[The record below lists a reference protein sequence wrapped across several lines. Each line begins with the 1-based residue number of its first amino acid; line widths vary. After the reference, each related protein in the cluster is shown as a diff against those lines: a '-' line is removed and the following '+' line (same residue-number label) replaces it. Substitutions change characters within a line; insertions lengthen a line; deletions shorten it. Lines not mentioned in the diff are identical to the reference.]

1 MARPSL
7 ARRGRIWTIGAW
19 VWLLVGILNI
29 VIVGLRLAAGW
40 PPRNTDLIVI
50 LISSFTVAISFAL
63 YRLYRRKA
71 DEVVT
76 GHGRDG

>member
-1 MARPSL
+1 MARSPTG
-7 ARRGRIWTIGAW
+7 RGRLWTVGAW

-40 PPRNTDLIVI
+40 PPRSADLIVI
-50 LISSFTVAISFAL
+50 LISSFTVVISSAL

-71 DEVVT
+71 EET
-76 GHGRDG
+76 TMQGGPDG